1 MREFVMNPKM
11 LTMGGVFDPTG
22 HAVVMFPNPADATST
37 AQALVSE
44 GGFPAEA
51 VQTLSPTTLLRDI
64 GKSEDGSDIPLPS
77 VGTEAAT
84 VRSFESL
91 ARKGHHGLVVEADSR
106 EDTERLMQVVRRVE
120 FSLAQ
125 KYRTLVIEDLD

>member
-1 MREFVMNPKM
+1 MRSISKGPEPHELLNWKRENRETVEN
-11 LTMGGVFDPTG
+11 LRYGG
-22 HAVVMFPNPADATST
+22 
-37 AQALVSE
+37 